1 MNARDAALSIL
12 TAFDSTGKSL
22 DGLIDHTFAAHHID
36 HRDRRFAYDVVYGV
50 MRRRGTLDYV
60 IARFLDNNDALKQ
73 PGLRNILRIG
83 AYQILYMDRVPDHAA
98 VNEAVN
104 AAKSSRKLRY
114 YAGLVNALLRNII
127 KHRKQPIKPSPAMPL
142 AGRLSLEHSHPSW
155 LVERWLD
162 RFGLGDTKKL
172 LAFNNARPQVHLR
185 RRMRGVTRQ
194 QFEFDVRPICGNACG
209 LLNLY
214 YPLVKSLQPDQIAVL
229 ERGDCVIQS
238 PSSGWVV
245 AMLDIQPGDR
255 LLDLC
260 SAPGG
265 KSTLAAEFA
274 GPEGRVCACDI
285 SPDRLRRVTETI
297 RRMKLR
303 TVIPLAADGRK
314 PPFAGYF
321 DKVLVDAPCS
331 GTGVLHRHPEARWNR
346 TMDSI
351 REQARLQGELLDSAM
366 QLLKPD
372 GILVYATCSMEK
384 EENEEVVEAFLSRHE
399 EVSRE
404 KPPLLIPANCSTNDG
419 YLRITPW
426 AHGFDGMFAARM
438 KKSARHA
445 G

>member
-1 MNARDAALSIL
+1 VNAREVAQSIL
-12 TAFDSTGKSL
+12 TAFDSTGKNL
-22 DGLIDHTFAAHHID
+22 DGLIDRAFDTHRID

-50 MRRRGTLDYV
+50 MRRRCTLDHI
-60 IARFLDNNDALKQ
+60 IARFLDNKDALKHA
-73 PGLRNILRIG
+73 GLQNILRIG
-83 AYQILYMDRVPDHAA
+83 AYQILFMDRVPDHAA

-104 AAKSSRKLRY
+104 AAKSSKRLHY
-114 YAGLVNALLRNII
+114 YTGLVNALLRNII
-127 KHRKQPIKPSPAMPL
+127 KHRKQPIKPDPALSL
-142 AGRLSLEHSHPSW
+142 AARLSLEHSHPSW
-155 LVERWLD
+155 LIERWLD

-172 LAFNNARPQVHLR
+172 LAFNNARPQIHLR
-185 RRMRGVTRQ
+185 RRIRGITRQ
-194 QFEFDVRPICGNACG
+194 QFEFDVQPICGNACG

-214 YPLVKSLQPDQIAVL
+214 YPLIKSLQPDQIAVL

-238 PSSGWVV
+238 PSSGWAV

-285 SPDRLRRVTETI
+285 SPERLRRLKETI

-314 PPFAGYF
+314 PPFAGHF

-331 GTGVLHRHPEARWNR
+331 GTGVLHRHPEARWTR
-346 TMDSI
+346 TIDSI
-351 REQARLQGELLDSAM
+351 RDQTLLQGELLDSALH
-366 QLLKPD
+366 LLKP
-372 GILVYATCSMEK
+372 GGTLVYVTCSLEK
-384 EENEEVVEAFLSRHE
+384 EENEDMVESFLSRHPD
-399 EVSRE
+399 VSRQ
-404 KPPLLIPANCSTNDG
+404 KPPLSIPANCTSIDG

-426 AHGFDGMFAARM
+426 AHGFDGIFAARM
-438 KKSARHA
+438 KKS
-445 G
+445 